1 MSVIYLLFINNI
13 INVNIII
20 LHLVLV
26 RFSAFL
32 DLTEMPGC

>member
-20 LHLVLV
+20 LHLVLL
-26 RFSAFL
+26 RISAFL